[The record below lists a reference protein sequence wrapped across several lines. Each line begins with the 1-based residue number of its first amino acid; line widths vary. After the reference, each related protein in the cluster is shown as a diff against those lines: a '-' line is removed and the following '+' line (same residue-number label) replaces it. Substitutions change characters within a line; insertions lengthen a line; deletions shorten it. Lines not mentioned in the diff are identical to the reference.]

1 MTVKSTCLNKYTDI
15 HDYKTKSFLS
25 LRMLVVFHSS
35 HLLKFTAF
43 YLHQILMEGEDET
56 LCTHTGTFGG
66 GDEEEEKVLEIDDD
80 ALLTFWTVVVRSRH
94 S

>member
-1 MTVKSTCLNKYTDI
+1 MRHFVPIQEPL
-15 HDYKTKSFLS
+15 
-25 LRMLVVFHSS
+25 
-35 HLLKFTAF
+35 
-43 YLHQILMEGEDET
+43 
-56 LCTHTGTFGG
+56 GG